1 MDSILLRTR
10 TSLITL
16 FNVFPLI
23 MASFIGFLAVGL
35 GNLGLFILFIGQ
47 MVLVPIAV
55 GLVHVIIDF
64 MYSTNPEALRAFYKT
79 SYAVTGDSTAL
90 DSNVTPS
97 YWITQTLFL
106 FGYMI
111 ANAVAITALPVDRS
125 VDPVLVSN
133 RNSRSYTI
141 IVTSVIFAL
150 FAIALRWN
158 TGGETMYGV
167 IAGVTIGFGL
177 GYGWY
182 QFAATCG
189 TRAAD
194 VFGIAQQIIP
204 SSKNQKPM
212 TCVYNPRP

>member
-55 GLVHVIIDF
+55 GLTHFIIDV
-64 MYSTNPEALRAFYKT
+64 MYSTNPEALRAFYRV
-79 SYAVTGDSTAL
+79 SYAVTGDPTSI

-111 ANAVAITALPVDRS
+111 ANAVAITALPADKS
-125 VDPVLVSN
+125 LDPILISN
-133 RNSRSYTI
+133 RTSRAYTI
-141 IVTSVIFAL
+141 IITYVLFAL
-150 FAIALRWN
+150 FEIFLRWN

-182 QFAATCG
+182 QFAAICG

-204 SSKNQKPM
+204 NSKDQRPM